1 MVEPDNLVLE
11 QLRAM
16 RAEMAKMA
24 DWMHT
29 MSVEMT
35 AVRQHLAGVVTIT
48 EHDHTKACPGE
59 VESGSP
65 TRTCGNSR
73 IYGVSRS
80 NGITSDPI

>member
-16 RAEMAKMA
+16 RSEMAKMA

-29 MSVEMT
+29 LSVEMT

-48 EHDHTKACPGE
+48 EHDHTDIAGIK
-59 VESGSP
+59 V
-65 TRTCGNSR
+65 RLDR
-73 IYGVSRS
+73 IERRLELA
-80 NGITSDPI
+80 D

>member
-1 MVEPDNLVLE
+1 MVEADNLVLE

-48 EHDHTKACPGE
+48 EHDHTDIAGIKVRPD
-59 VESGSP
+59 
-65 TRTCGNSR
+65 R
-73 IYGVSRS
+73 IEKRLEL
-80 NGITSDPI
+80 TD